1 MSIDDVSGLE
11 GLVDF
16 FVAFLV
22 AVFLALTAVFL
33 VTVFLAAFFGVV
45 LYYHSRMALERARS
59 TASESQH
66 PVRWRTGKSSIKV
79 Q

>member
-1 MSIDDVSGLE
+1 MSIDDVPGLE

-45 LYYHSRMALERARS
+45 LFLLTVTMILSCQLIVDTLVCRKQVATLRILMS
-59 TASESQH
+59 
-66 PVRWRTGKSSIKV
+66 G
-79 Q
+79 